1 MFANVSRWGGR
12 LIRFARFLPIR
23 WRRIR
28 EFATTIGLRG
38 AVEFEL
44 VRFWSQRR
52 RSGLWRVHVRGWPRP
67 IVGRYETSD
76 AAVFLQIF
84 HEQEHAPTA
93 ALVRRERGDNFLI
106 LDCGA
111 NAGYASIFFLMH
123 FPKATITAVEP
134 DDENF
139 RLLDL
144 NLRGLGPRVGLVHAG
159 LWSHETMLRC
169 GNLGFRDGQHWG
181 RQVYEADAGD
191 TFARPAV
198 TVPQLLNR
206 SECDRIALLKI
217 DIEGAEAVVF
227 ATDCAEWLR
236 LTDVIAIELHD
247 DSSFGSGTDVFQK
260 AISGLDFKLKTSGE
274 LTIAYRVDDAK
285 VSTPELGQT

>member
-123 FPKATITAVEP
+123 FNECCRQMNSLYQ
-134 DDENF
+134 NF
-139 RLLDL
+139 
-144 NLRGLGPRVGLVHAG
+144 
-159 LWSHETMLRC
+159 
-169 GNLGFRDGQHWG
+169 F
-181 RQVYEADAGD
+181 
-191 TFARPAV
+191 
-198 TVPQLLNR
+198 
-206 SECDRIALLKI
+206 SEL
-217 DIEGAEAVVF
+217 
-227 ATDCAEWLR
+227 
-236 LTDVIAIELHD
+236 
-247 DSSFGSGTDVFQK
+247 SFF
-260 AISGLDFKLKTSGE
+260 FKSIVSDKNNIPCKT
-274 LTIAYRVDDAK
+274 
-285 VSTPELGQT
+285 